1 MNLHEPKI
9 KRPFN
14 MPAKKKASAL
24 DRAAEIGVS
33 IPTLNS
39 WKRCGVNIH
48 SDKEVR
54 LRIGRMR
61 SIPPTL
67 KPEFMPQLPA
77 KIEAPGDDPTQI
89 DIESIIQQ
97 LSNVADK
104 HQAQTV
110 KIQIDGL
117 LNAYKLREAAGKYV
131 AKAMVDE
138 ALIRIAAAVKAAI
151 LRMEADLPPQ
161 LEGCDPPAMQRI
173 IRGKVDE
180 IMTLLSES
188 TSKIWETD
196 GTD

>member
-1 MNLHEPKI
+1 MN
-9 KRPFN
+9 
-14 MPAKKKASAL
+14 AL
-24 DRAAEIGVS
+24 K
-33 IPTLNS
+33 S
-39 WKRCGVNIH
+39 WERCGVDVFDDEQIK
-48 SDKEVR
+48 SKISK
-54 LRIGRMR
+54 LRNL
-61 SIPPTL
+61 PPDL
-67 KPEFMPQLPA
+67 KPEWHPRLGGVGAQ
-77 KIEAPGDDPTQI
+77 IQGDDPTTI
-89 DIESIIQQ
+89 DIETIIAQ
-97 LSNVADK
+97 LSSATDK

-138 ALIRIAAAVKAAI
+138 ALIRIAAAVKAAV

-180 IMTLLSES
+180 IMSMLSES

-196 GTD
+196 GAD

>member
-1 MNLHEPKI
+1 
-9 KRPFN
+9 
-14 MPAKKKASAL
+14 MPAKKKTTAL
-24 DRAAEIGVS
+24 DRAAQIGVS
-33 IPTLNS
+33 VPTLSS
-39 WKRCGVNIH
+39 WKRCGVNVN
-48 SDKEVR
+48 SDEEVR

-67 KPEFMPQLPA
+67 KPEFMPKLAA
-77 KIEAPGDDPTQI
+77 KIEDPTQI
-89 DIESIIQQ
+89 DIEAIIQQ
-97 LSNVADK
+97 LSNVTDK

-180 IMTLLSES
+180 IMAMLSES
-188 TSKIWETD
+188 TAKIWD
-196 GTD
+196 NDASD

>member
-1 MNLHEPKI
+1 
-9 KRPFN
+9 

-39 WKRCGVNIH
+39 WKRCGVNIN
-48 SDKEVR
+48 SDEEVK

-61 SIPPTL
+61 NIPPTL
-67 KPEFMPQLPA
+67 KPEFMPKLAA

-89 DIESIIQQ
+89 DIEAIIRQ
-97 LSNVADK
+97 LSNVTDK

-180 IMTLLSES
+180 IMGMLSES
-188 TSKIWETD
+188 TAKIWENDATD
-196 GTD
+196 